1 MLYIEGTTIKLT
13 RGDTAYLSVPIINKV
28 TGNSYDIADGDILE
42 FSVKKYTSDKIKLI
56 SKKIIGQNTF
66 HILPEDTNQLPF
78 GKCVYDVQLTT
89 VFGDIYTVIEA
100 STFELMEEV
109 T

>member
-13 RGDTAYLSVPIINKV
+13 RGDTAYLSVPITNTV

-42 FSVKKYTSDKIKLI
+42 FSVKKYTSDKNKLI

-66 HILPEDTNQLPF
+66 HILPEDTKDLPF
-78 GKCVYDVQLTT
+78 GKYEYDIQLTT
-89 VFGDIYTVIEA
+89 AKGDVYTVIDVSA
-100 STFELMEEV
+100 FEVLNEV

>member
-1 MLYIEGTTIKLT
+1 MLYIEGSTIKLT
-13 RGDTAYLSVPIINKV
+13 RGDTAYLSIPITNTV

-78 GKCVYDVQLTT
+78 GKYVYDVQLTT